1 MKKIILPLVFLLGF
15 SVSNATNSAKYS
27 LESEGKIYSLIR
39 DVDDKRFC
47 KEAIDGQIS
56 NDEIGKHVMQQT
68 CRANYLSF
76 NLIQNWGDEIY
87 KIAMTEPK
95 VTNYDYDFPFG
106 SQPNEKLM
114 ALSTLKDMMF
124 WTSIERFGEID
135 KVSKKPKKIKITENQ
150 YKFFKSIFE
159 DLKNNNSTKF
169 KPIASPNI
177 GKKFDFKDMAKSKG
191 YINYAQGLVNS
202 KKEAENFENSL
213 KVVFQSFKNYNNYL
227 NYLYNGQIEEL
238 TQNPKSFRNHKFTSL
253 QCSAINLA
261 ITSDEFK
268 KLQNEYKF
276 TCEK

>member
-1 MKKIILPLVFLLGF
+1 MKKIILPFLLLLSFNF
-15 SVSNATNSAKYS
+15 SHATTSAKYS
-27 LESEGKIYSLIR
+27 LESESKIYSLTR
-39 DVDDKRFC
+39 DADDKRFC
-47 KEAIDGQIS
+47 KEAIERQIS
-56 NDEIGKHVMQQT
+56 TDEIGKYVIQQT

-76 NLIQNWGDEIY
+76 NLIQNWGEEIY
-87 KIAMTEPK
+87 KIAMKEPN
-95 VTNYDYDFPFG
+95 VTSYNYDFPFG

-124 WTSIERFGEID
+124 WTSIERFGTLD
-135 KVSKKPKKIKITENQ
+135 STSKKPKQIKITENQ

-169 KPIASPNI
+169 KPVAIPQI

-202 KKEAENFENSL
+202 KKEAENFEKSL
-213 KVVFQSFKNYNNYL
+213 NIIFQSFKNYKDYL

-238 TQNPKSFRNHKFTSL
+238 ATNPKSFRNHKFTTL

-261 ITSDEFK
+261 ITSNEFQ
-268 KLQNEYKF
+268 KLQKEYNF
-276 TCEK
+276 SCEK